1 MTNDQL
7 TLEEKVDK
15 LLVYQKKAQFWA
27 RVRAIISITLFVI
40 FIVIP
45 VIWSFYFFR
54 KLFSGVDT
62 SFLQPAFQN
71 AVAPANIEAI
81 KELFN

>member
-1 MTNDQL
+1 MEDQTL

-15 LLVYQKKAQFWA
+15 LLEYQKKTQFWA
-27 RVRAIISITLFVI
+27 RVKAIISITLFMI

-54 KLFSGVDT
+54 NIFSGVDT
-62 SFLQPAFQN
+62 SSIKDAFEN

-81 KELFN
+81 KNLLN